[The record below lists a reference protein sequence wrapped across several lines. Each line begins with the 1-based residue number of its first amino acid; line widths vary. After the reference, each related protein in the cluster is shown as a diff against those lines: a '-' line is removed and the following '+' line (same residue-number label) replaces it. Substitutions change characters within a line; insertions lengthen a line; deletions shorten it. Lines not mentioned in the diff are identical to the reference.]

1 MGSLDYL
8 SAPCELLARLF
19 QASFF
24 RRITIPVMILG
35 VTVIVV
41 LIITIIAIA
50 TIKITIILVMKPA
63 WSLNKVPY
71 QTQSFEGSFA
81 VG

>member
-24 RRITIPVMILG
+24 SKNNDTGNDIRCI
-35 VTVIVV
+35 TVIVV

-63 WSLNKVPY
+63 CSLNKVPY
-71 QTQSFEGSFA
+71 QDP
-81 VG
+81 VI